1 MSETTQIKKQEN
13 KVEGRAAIYAQGNVF
28 KTLFITSL
36 PVLILMVTNTL
47 YQLVD
52 ASIAANMVSYGGGLM
67 TGSVVS
73 MISMPVILVM
83 MASLTLTNIGF
94 GTIFAQKLG
103 AKDEEGAK
111 SAISTMHLTN
121 IIIVLIGILLSF
133 LLVKPWLNLME
144 IDLDTI
150 GKLKVDGSNMT
161 LHQDAIISMTIY
173 AIAIGFS
180 SFQGIIS
187 RQLRSEG
194 HIKAAAY
201 LPMISIPFNILFD
214 IILMG
219 PANMGVSG
227 AAIATLIATIIT
239 TITILGYTLYV
250 SKKGET
256 YFSFSVF
263 KYGVDWKLFGFMC
276 LIGFAPFA
284 MQIGRAYSQIL
295 SMVFYR
301 EIGTVGSLQLV
312 SSALRP
318 MMIIMMPVM
327 AIIQTSAAMIGYNFG
342 AKNNDRVS
350 KTIYSALVLVVL
362 LSLPQYIWIMAWP
375 DSMYW
380 LFGASSL
387 IGDETIWGVI
397 TTPNGQEVNMLF
409 RMSKSEANQIY
420 WTYMGLSIISSL
432 PAIVTIYYISTRKI
446 GWAML
451 QTFNSF
457 FLTFTIVILSF
468 YFTVGQDVAT
478 LNDAL
483 SVVMLDDGTL
493 QQMGPT
499 ATMEYNPNLASFFY
513 WMPVWYIVSQ
523 AVTWPL
529 FIFVRYKDG
538 KRIKQEAIDL
548 EKSQSEMNQPIVQEQ
563 KD

>member
-1 MSETTQIKKQEN
+1 MTNATNIKKQDN

-28 KTLFITSL
+28 KTLLMTSL
-36 PVLILMVTNTL
+36 PVLVLMITNTL
-47 YQLVD
+47 YQLID
-52 ASIAANMVSYGGGLM
+52 ASIAANMVSYGGGLFS
-67 TGSVVS
+67 GSVVS

-94 GTIFAQKLG
+94 GTMFAQKLG

-111 SAISTMHLTN
+111 TAISTMHLTN
-121 IIIVLIGILLSF
+121 IIIVMIGIVLSI
-133 LLVKPWLNLME
+133 LLVKPWLELMD

-150 GKLKVDGSNMT
+150 GSLKVDGSNMT
-161 LHQDAIISMTIY
+161 LHQDAILSMTIY

-227 AAIATLIATIIT
+227 AAIATLIATTIT
-239 TITILGYTLYV
+239 TVAILVYTMYV
-250 SKKGET
+250 GKKGET

-263 KYGVDWKLFGFMC
+263 KYGVDWKLFAIMC
-276 LIGFAPFA
+276 LIGFAPFS
-284 MQIGRAYSQIL
+284 MQIGRAYTQIL

-301 EIGTVGSLQLV
+301 NIGTVGSLQLV

-327 AIIQTSAAMIGYNFG
+327 AIIQTSAAMIGYNYG

-350 KTIYSALVLVVL
+350 KTIYSALILVLL

-375 DSMYW
+375 NSMYW

-387 IGDETIWGVI
+387 IGDETIWGLI
-397 TTPNGQEVNMLF
+397 TTPTGQEVNMLF
-409 RMSKSEANQIY
+409 QLSKSEANQIY

-457 FLTFTIVILSF
+457 FLTFTIVILAF
-468 YFTVGQDVAT
+468 YFTIGQDVAE
-478 LNDAL
+478 LDDAL
-483 SVVMLDDGTL
+483 NVIMHGDGTL
-493 QQMGPT
+493 QSLGPT
-499 ATMEYNPNLASFFY
+499 ATMEYNPSFAEFFI
-513 WMPVWYIVSQ
+513 WLPVWYIVSQ
-523 AVTWPL
+523 LITWPL

-538 KRIKQEAIDL
+538 KKLKQDAENLA
-548 EKSQSEMNQPIVQEQ
+548 KSQEEITNTEIKSEE
-563 KD
+563 